1 MYPSFSLYFLQCTV
15 TQDLTDTVFSQ
26 CFCFHCVSH
35 HGCPLSHRISPPP
48 TGAGG
53 EVSQG
58 LYETIPAVSSGYDAS
73 LNTTSRPPSS
83 EDSPQVDLITFMEWT
98 LARNRSP
105 FTTCQTSPPSPQCAE
120 HQPEPT
126 NYGEPMTGDQQAS
139 AMPSEVCRLC
149 GVDNGKTWIPVHC
162 LSQGRSHKCLSMPR
176 AQSTISTLCGAQA
189 RAHRGQRTVPAAINK
204 PAQYRVTE
212 RRIAPNEVP
221 SLSERAMDFESVE
234 WSSAPCTVAE
244 VKLMM
249 NLGRGEPEKDLID
262 WKADLLP
269 LLPPSAEPYVKP
281 VPTSKP
287 E

>member
-1 MYPSFSLYFLQCTV
+1 
-15 TQDLTDTVFSQ
+15 
-26 CFCFHCVSH
+26 
-35 HGCPLSHRISPPP
+35 
-48 TGAGG
+48 
-53 EVSQG
+53 
-58 LYETIPAVSSGYDAS
+58 
-73 LNTTSRPPSS
+73 
-83 EDSPQVDLITFMEWT
+83 MEWT
-98 LARNRSP
+98 LARNRLP

-162 LSQGRSHKCLSMPR
+162 LSQGRSHKCLSRPR
-176 AQSTISTLCGAQA
+176 AQSTISTPCGAQA

-212 RRIAPNEVP
+212 WRIAPNEVP
-221 SLSERAMDFESVE
+221 SLSERAMDVESVE
-234 WSSAPCTVAE
+234 WSGAPCNVAK

-249 NLGRGEPEKDLID
+249 DLGRGEAEKDLID

-281 VPTSKP
+281 VPTSSP